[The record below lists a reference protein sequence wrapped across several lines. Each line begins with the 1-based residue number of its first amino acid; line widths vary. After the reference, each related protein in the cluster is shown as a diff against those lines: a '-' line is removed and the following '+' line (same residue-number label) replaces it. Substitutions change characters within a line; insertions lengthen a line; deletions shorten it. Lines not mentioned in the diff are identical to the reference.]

1 MQQASIYAEQ
11 HEPLDRNRLH
21 AVAISFYKDKGGAVD
36 AYTSTMK
43 NAVAQ
48 LFMVLRFYHATET
61 QGPGIV
67 IKELS
72 GNGNGGLEPLV
83 EFRKRE
89 F

>member
-1 MQQASIYAEQ
+1 
-11 HEPLDRNRLH
+11 
-21 AVAISFYKDKGGAVD
+21 
-36 AYTSTMK
+36 MK

-48 LFMVLRFYHATET
+48 LFMVLRFYHLTET

-72 GNGNGGLEPLV
+72 GNSYGGLEPLV
-83 EFRKRE
+83 ELRNRE